1 MLFRNPFRAHRP
13 NPRVAGTGVAPLPG
27 VGARVGWRALLGPPE
42 DRPGILVSGALILLV
57 VVAALL
63 ASADWATRGPTGW
76 LGLLLLSAFVL
87 AVFAIYVRKLQP
99 RQVQTPRNLLIL
111 CIVFLTVLIL
121 ARLFLLLA
129 ASVALSVPSVPRASL
144 EYLMPIALGG
154 ILLQVL
160 FNTRMGF
167 AGSLVLSILTS
178 LLAGGQ
184 LRFFFFAL
192 VGGIVGVFAI
202 GEHHERAGFFRAGV
216 WIGLANAYTLLG
228 VSLFEGQR
236 GALGP
241 DLAAALANGFVV
253 ALLAAGVLPLF
264 EWLFGVTTSFT
275 LLELSNL
282 QQPILRDLILR
293 APGTYHHSVM
303 VGTLAEAAA
312 EAIGANALL
321 CRVAA
326 YYHDIGKLRKPAYFV
341 ENQTEAASRH
351 EKLSPNLSSLI
362 IISHVKEGMELAREH
377 RLPPV
382 IIEMIP
388 QHHGTSLVSFFYHKA
403 REAADPQL
411 GEVQQEEFR
420 YPGPKPQTKEAAI
433 MMLADAVEAAS
444 RSITDP
450 TPARIQGLVG
460 RIIQNVF
467 ADGQLE
473 ECDLTLRDLHRIAES
488 FTRTLAGIFHHRVD
502 YPEVPAADLAR
513 RGQGNGHSG
522 PKPAPHD
529 PDRHAEA
536 SKAHPDRP

>member
-1 MLFRNPFRAHRP
+1 VAARA
-13 NPRVAGTGVAPLPG
+13 
-27 VGARVGWRALLGPPE
+27 GWRTLLGPPE
-42 DRPGILVSGALILLV
+42 DRPGVLVTGACLLLLA
-57 VVAALL
+57 VAGLL

-99 RQVQTPRNLLIL
+99 REAQTPKNLLIL

-129 ASVALSVPSVPRASL
+129 DSVALAVPSAPRTSL

-160 FNTRMGF
+160 FNTRLGF

-178 LLAGGQ
+178 LLAGGE

-202 GEHHERAGFFRAGV
+202 GERQERAGFFRAGA

-228 VSLFEGQR
+228 VSLFEGQPGR
-236 GALGP
+236 LGA
-241 DLAAALANGFVV
+241 DLLAALANGFVV
-253 ALLAAGVLPLF
+253 ALLAAGLLPLF
-264 EWLFGVTTSFT
+264 ESLFGVTTNFG
-275 LLELSNL
+275 LLELANL
-282 QQPILRDLILR
+282 QQPLLRDLVLR

-303 VGTLAEAAA
+303 VGMLAEAAA

-326 YYHDIGKLRKPAYFV
+326 YYHDIGKLRQPGYFV
-341 ENQTEAASRH
+341 ENQPEAGSRH
-351 EKLSPNLSSLI
+351 DRLSPNLSSLI
-362 IISHVKEGMELAREH
+362 IISHVKEGMELARQH
-377 RLPPV
+377 RLPPP

-388 QHHGTSLVSFFYHKA
+388 QHHGTGLVTFFYHKA
-403 REAADPQL
+403 REAADPQH

-444 RSITDP
+444 RTVAE
-450 TPARIQGLVG
+450 PAPAKIQGLVE
-460 RIIQNVF
+460 RIIQTVF

-473 ECDLTLRDLHRIAES
+473 ECDLTLRDLHRIADS

-502 YPEVPAADLAR
+502 YPGGPVAELAR
-513 RGQGNGHSG
+513 RGHGNGHSG

-529 PDRHAEA
+529 PDRRAEA
-536 SKAHPDRP
+536 EPARPDRP